1 MTRMLLR
8 RDVVEPHSIAVK
20 LGSLGNGLKTIK
32 SNQKKPLEVLFHFDE
47 NVPSTIPAPYQLVKY
62 NSYKL

>member
-8 RDVVEPHSIAVK
+8 RDVVKPHSIAVK

-32 SNQKKPLEVLFHFDE
+32 SIRKKP
-47 NVPSTIPAPYQLVKY
+47 
-62 NSYKL
+62 

>member
-32 SNQKKPLEVLFHFDE
+32 SNQKKP
-47 NVPSTIPAPYQLVKY
+47 
-62 NSYKL
+62 